1 MLEINHLS
9 KSFRTG
15 VFRKKTVLHDISLT
29 LGPGVF
35 GLLGPNGAGKTT
47 LLRSITG
54 VYKIQTGAVLFNGQP
69 IKDNKEFTRNIGY
82 LPQKFGIY
90 KDMTVSEMLE
100 YLAIM
105 KGIPQKDCRTAIIEA
120 LDAVNLSSHIK
131 DKVKTL
137 SGGMLRRVGI
147 AQAILGKPQLII
159 LDEPTTGLD
168 PEERAR
174 FKSMIA
180 KLPKTSTVLLSTH
193 IVDDVEA
200 VCGNIILISDGKI
213 SASGTSGEIAS
224 IAEGKLFSVPLAMQE
239 RLEEPYYIIR
249 QESRNGIDTVR
260 VLTPSYQGGEPLV
273 PTVEDGYL
281 CRMKGFG

>member
-1 MLEINHLS
+1 MLEIQHLS
-9 KSFRTG
+9 KTFRTG
-15 VFRKKTVLHDISLT
+15 LFRRKTVLHDVSLS
-29 LGPGVF
+29 LGPGIY

-54 VYKIQTGAVLFNGQP
+54 VYKVQNGAVLFRGKSISN
-69 IKDNKEFTRNIGY
+69 NKEFTRNIGY
-82 LPQKFGIY
+82 LPQKFGLY

-105 KGIPQKDCRTAIIEA
+105 KGVPQNECRAAIKEA
-120 LDAVNLSSHIK
+120 LESVNLLLHKNDRI
-131 DKVKTL
+131 KTL

-147 AQAILGKPQLII
+147 AQAILGKPQII
-159 LDEPTTGLD
+159 IFDEPTTGLD
-168 PEERAR
+168 PEERVR

-180 KLPKTSTVLLSTH
+180 KLPKTMTILLSTH

-200 VCGNIILISDGKI
+200 VCDNIILINDGKI
-213 SASGTSGEIAS
+213 SATGTSGEIAA
-224 IAEGKLFSVPLAMQE
+224 IANGKLYSVPLNMQDA
-239 RLEEPYYIIR
+239 LKEPYYIIR
-249 QESRNGIDTVR
+249 QEMHHGIETVR
-260 VLTPSYQGGEPLV
+260 VLSPLCQCGDALA